1 VRLVPALFP
10 RILGVA
16 LLAAMIVLPHE
27 AEAQGSV
34 AEHRYEQGGRVLDI
48 VIHAGEMALSDSEI
62 MAWVEQSADA
72 VSLYFGRL
80 PIGHARI
87 EVETVAGR
95 GVRGGQTRAGDVVTI
110 RVRVGRESQA
120 IDLMRRDWVMVH
132 EMIHL
137 GIPRVGWRH
146 NWFQE
151 GAAVYVESIA
161 RVAAGDLPPEQIW
174 ADFLRDMPKGLP
186 AAGDE
191 GLDNT
196 HSWGRTYWGGALYF
210 LLADIRIRQETA
222 GRYGLREALRGINE
236 TGDYSRSVPLDAIL
250 AAGDAATGTAVLGD
264 LYTEM
269 KNRPYAP
276 DLESLWKE
284 LGVALV
290 DGTIRFDDEAPLA
303 SLRRNL
309 TEPPHI

>member
-1 VRLVPALFP
+1 MAFTQSL
-10 RILGVA
+10 RIFQAA
-16 LLAAMIVLPHE
+16 LLAAMMVIPGVV
-27 AEAQGSV
+27 EAQGL
-34 AEHRYEQGGRVLDI
+34 AQHRLEQGGRVLDI
-48 VIHAGEMALSDSEI
+48 VIHADEMALSDSEI
-62 MAWVEQSADA
+62 MAWVAQSADA

-80 PIGHARI
+80 PIDHARI
-87 EVETVAGR
+87 EIETVPGR
-95 GVRGGQTRAGDVVTI
+95 AVKGGQTRAGDVVTV
-110 RVRVGRESQA
+110 RVRVGRESLRD
-120 IDLMRRDWVMVH
+120 DLMRRDWVMVH

-196 HSWGRTYWGGALYF
+196 QSWGRTYWGGALYF

-222 GRYGLREALRGINE
+222 GRFGLRDALRGINKM
-236 TGDYSRSVPLDAIL
+236 GDYSRFLPLDTIL
-250 AAGDAATGTAVLGD
+250 AAGDAATGTAVLGG
-264 LYTEM
+264 LYAEM
-269 KNRPYAP
+269 RDRPYAP

-284 LGVALV
+284 LGVTLV
-290 DGTIRFDDEAPLA
+290 DGVIRFDDGAPLA

-309 TEPPHI
+309 TETPRI

>member
-1 VRLVPALFP
+1 MPALLS
-10 RILGVA
+10 RIVRAA

-27 AEAQGSV
+27 AEAQGP
-34 AEHRYEQGGRVLDI
+34 AAAHRYEQGGRVLDI
-48 VIHAGEMALSDSEI
+48 VIHADEMALSDREI
-62 MAWVEQSADA
+62 MAWIEQSAGA

-80 PIGHARI
+80 PIAHARI
-87 EVETVAGR
+87 MIDAVPGR
-95 GVRGGQTRAGDVVTI
+95 GVKGGQTRAGDIVTV
-110 RVRVGRESQA
+110 RVRVGRESQE

-137 GIPRVGWRH
+137 GIPRVEWRH

-186 AAGDE
+186 DAGDE

-196 HSWGRTYWGGALYF
+196 HNWGRTYWGGALYF
-210 LLADIRIRQETA
+210 LLADIRIRQETS
-222 GRYGLREALRGINE
+222 GRYGLRDALRGINE
-236 TGDYSRSVPLDAIL
+236 MGDYSRFSPLDAIL

-264 LYTEM
+264 LYNEM
-269 KNRPYAP
+269 KDQPYAP
-276 DLESLWKE
+276 DLDSLWKE
-284 LGVALV
+284 LGVTLV
-290 DGTIRFDDEAPLA
+290 DGAIRFDDGAPLA

-309 TEPPHI
+309 TEVPRI